1 MEAVCSK
8 FASGEEVLPQPDLQ
22 LQFTLGLGAT
32 KSLNR
37 TRRDLSIRIKPSE
50 LSLTGIR
57 TLATSTKLSRVAMY
71 PRDADSLLPAHYD
84 HSRSCLDCRYPKRFF
99 LIRSWSK
106 SPKKDDGSIAT
117 QTALQPSGQ
126 IAVDHGV
133 YPDFIDRNLIYE

>member
-1 MEAVCSK
+1 MEGVCSK
-8 FASGEEVLPQPDLQ
+8 FVSEHDVLPQPDLQ
-22 LQFTLGLGAT
+22 LQFTLGLDAT

-37 TRRDLSIRIKPSE
+37 RRRELSIRVKPSE
-50 LSLTGIR
+50 LSWIGIR
-57 TLATSTKLSRVAMY
+57 TLATLTKLSRVAMY
-71 PRDADSLLPAHYD
+71 PRDADSLLSAHYD

-126 IAVDHGV
+126 IAVDHDV
-133 YPDFIDRNLIYE
+133 Y